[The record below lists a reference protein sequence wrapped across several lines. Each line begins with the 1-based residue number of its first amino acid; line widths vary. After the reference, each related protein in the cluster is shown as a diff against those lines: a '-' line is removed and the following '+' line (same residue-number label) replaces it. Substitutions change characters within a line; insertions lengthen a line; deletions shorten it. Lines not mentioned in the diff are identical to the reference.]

1 MSDRP
6 LFQNTDEQE
15 AAYASGARPDGMTGG
30 VDTDD
35 AEVGLG
41 AATGLT
47 EGASGGLMTAPGAAP
62 AALADAS
69 EDDDT
74 AIGRDR

>member
-1 MSDRP
+1 MGDRP
-6 LFQNTDEQE
+6 LFQDMDEQE
-15 AAYASGARPDGMTGG
+15 ATDPLGQPPDRATGG
-30 VDTDD
+30 VDMDD

-47 EGASGGLMTAPGAAP
+47 EGAAGGLMTAPGAAP
-62 AALADAS
+62 AAMADAT

-74 AIGRDR
+74 AIGRER